1 MNFVIAIKKLS
12 VVLGLAVISAAS
24 LQPSTLAKVVKYQV
38 ESGTTTFLGF
48 HSEYTGILEPFLKL
62 KSVEGFV
69 PGEFGSPFG
78 LKVIPPSSNS
88 SGSNLTFDYDTSNGS
103 LSNFQGE
110 IKYAGKFI
118 YDVAPGMNLPNPFE
132 IGDLSFSFNDL
143 SFKNNAS
150 LKNLSTFSFST
161 ASPTFLDGNTLRKD
175 GLLVVSQEW
184 REALLKAGLSRV
196 PSRVGFVALKANVV
210 PVPTSKVFEPGNFWG
225 IWLTGGAIIAVSKV
239 RRSKQII
246 AKTLKAK

>member
-1 MNFVIAIKKLS
+1 MNFVTSIKKLS

-24 LQPSTLAKVVKYQV
+24 LQPSALAKVVKYQV

-48 HSEYTGILEPFLKL
+48 HPEYTGILEPFLKL

-118 YDVAPGMNLPNPFE
+118 YDVAPGINLPNPFE

-150 LKNLSTFSFST
+150 LKNLSTFTFSS

-184 REALLKAGLSRV
+184 REALSKAGVSNI

-210 PVPTSKVFEPGNFWG
+210 PVATSKVFEPDNFWG
-225 IWLTGGAIIAVSKV
+225 ICVAGGAVIAVSKI
-239 RRSKQII
+239 RRSKQLISQNI
-246 AKTLKAK
+246 NVE